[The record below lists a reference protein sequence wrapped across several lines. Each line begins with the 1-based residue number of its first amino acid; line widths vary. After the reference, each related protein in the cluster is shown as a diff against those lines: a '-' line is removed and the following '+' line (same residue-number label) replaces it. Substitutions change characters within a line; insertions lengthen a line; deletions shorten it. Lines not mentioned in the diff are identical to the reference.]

1 MESEL
6 ISIQQR
12 KTKILLQIE
21 LRNLRAHKDT
31 VYGAVDGLSHTC
43 RAGECGILSSQTALT
58 LWRS

>member
-21 LRNLRAHKDT
+21 VRNLRAHKDT
-31 VYGAVDGLSHTC
+31 VYGALDELSHTC
-43 RAGECGILSSQTALT
+43 RAGERGILSSQTPLR
-58 LWRS
+58 LWSS